1 LHIGVIIQG
10 LNDRDNVW
18 VLQENQSAIAVVV
31 RKSSKSFWTHCDLGM
46 DFEN

>member
-10 LNDRDNVW
+10 LNDRDDIR
-18 VLQENQSAIAVVV
+18 VLQENQPTIAIVV
-31 RKSSKSFWTHCDLGM
+31 RKSSKGFWTNRDLRM